1 MSKLHQPHGR
11 ADADTDKG
19 ELRKPDDYSNQPGQG
34 GAYTAGETGEHEEGS
49 SPARKPDGMPPEVGE
64 SAREYGH
71 ASGDRNTRKDEKD
84 WHGFEG
90 GKQRDATPGAPGG
103 AKAQGDTRDAPPGGS
118 QAS

>member
-34 GAYTAGETGEHEEGS
+34 GAYRGDGGAADVADGHE
-49 SPARKPDGMPPEVGE
+49 PAATPPEVGE

-71 ASGDRNTRKDEKD
+71 SSADRNTMERAEDF
-84 WHGFEG
+84 HGFKG
-90 GKQRDATPGAPGG
+90 GVQRDATPRAPDD
-103 AKAQGDTRDAPPGGS
+103 AQAQRGTRREADDPSDQDA
-118 QAS
+118 